1 MVGGKG
7 WQMGNEQVQQLT
19 VINPEDLDSAREAA
33 AEHGVALEELTV
45 RGIEPVL
52 TITLVLTGIPVAVST
67 VVHLLDRQ
75 KGGQVID
82 LRPGAP
88 KVLYRSKDVLYGL
101 VIVLTHDG
109 KVTVEVKEPRGMFGE
124 VLDALKGIIV
134 DLAGA
139 STETVASNVTETVGD
154 KAKVMAQ
161 ALPPPK

>member
-1 MVGGKG
+1 M
-7 WQMGNEQVQQLT
+7 QQLT
-19 VINPEDLDSAREAA
+19 VINPEDLDKAREAA
-33 AEHGVALEELTV
+33 AEHGVDLEELRV

-52 TITLVLTGIPVAVST
+52 TITLVLTGGAVAVGT
-67 VVHLLDRQ
+67 VAHLIDRE

-101 VIVLTHDG
+101 VIVLTADG

-124 VLDALKGIIV
+124 VLDALRGIIT
-134 DLAGA
+134 DLTGA
-139 STETVASNVTETVGD
+139 SRETVVPRITEAVGD
-154 KAKVMAQ
+154 KAKVTTQ